1 MVQKSEV
8 LRDKKIVMRN
18 RLRVLNET
26 QKIAV
31 LIRLNLSTF
40 TKHKPQLLNTR

>member
-26 QKIAV
+26 QNSLEFIYIHQTQTTA
-31 LIRLNLSTF
+31 IE
-40 TKHKPQLLNTR
+40 H